1 MRIAVAADGDRIN
14 PYFLDSKW
22 FLLYD
27 IEEKQVTRELKVPS
41 LGEGQDAL
49 IRALADYRANVLI
62 CGGLSGQAKA
72 ALGEAGILAFGG
84 IIGKP
89 DTAVNALLAGSL
101 SADPGSACSGSCGE
115 ESCKNCQFKN

>member
-1 MRIAVAADGDRIN
+1 M
-14 PYFLDSKW
+14 
-22 FLLYD
+22 
-27 IEEKQVTRELKVPS
+27 TRELHVPS

-49 IRALADYRANVLI
+49 IRALSDYRVNVLI
-62 CGGLSGQAKA
+62 CGSLSGSARA

-89 DTAVNALLAGSL
+89 DTAVNALLAGKL
-101 SADPGSACSGSCGE
+101 TAAPDAACAEGCSGTCGE